1 MNPER
6 AKEIAGRIADAYEYA
21 DELGVVDRL
30 ASWWQLRK
38 PIREA
43 RRARRRARRAARK
56 NR

>member
-1 MNPER
+1 MSPER

-30 ASWWQLRK
+30 ASWWKLRK

-56 NR
+56 S